1 LLSLQRPSAIVALPA
16 ALTPLVVTSA
26 SHDLA
31 LAWHPVLSSSS
42 PLLSSLFRRYIH
54 TQKELFTRPGLQ
66 PRDVIPLKIFHNLA
80 NVSQRAFRAYS
91 LELQGLIAGS
101 APTIARY
108 SGFRV
113 PTRCIPDTL
122 CCDLRTSWSSRIE
135 KNCLSAGNRHIC
147 S

>member
-16 ALTPLVVTSA
+16 AL
-26 SHDLA
+26 
-31 LAWHPVLSSSS
+31 
-42 PLLSSLFRRYIH
+42 
-54 TQKELFTRPGLQ
+54 
-66 PRDVIPLKIFHNLA
+66 IPLKIFHSLA

-122 CCDLRTSWSSRIE
+122 CRDLRT
-135 KNCLSAGNRHIC
+135 CLILPRDANNKLIPSLE
-147 S
+147 